1 MGALFAYSLYSGIL
15 LVVLYLAYKWILSGE
30 NQHRYNRVALWM
42 IYAVALLALPL
53 SGLVVSFGHLPG
65 AGIGGVEIGE
75 VRMAVADDGPSSL
88 PSVMVVLLWIYLAGI
103 VVASASTLA
112 IAVKLAR
119 IISGGEKRSLGRYS
133 VVIIDDKGIAPFSWC
148 RYIVMSRTDWEESG
162 EMISVHEL
170 QHLRLCHW
178 VDLLV
183 AQIVGIFMWYNPA
196 AWLMREEL
204 KAVHE
209 YQADSAVIESGV
221 APREYQMLLIKK
233 AVGARFPSLA
243 NSLNHSKLKK
253 RITMM
258 YNSKTSSS
266 RRIRGLV
273 LVPALVAALAV
284 TDLPLVASVLD
295 SASSASVTIGKV
307 SEKPAD
313 VQSVAPADGAASD
326 GNVYSTAEVAP
337 QYPGGPQAMMEYL
350 YQNVKYPEEAMK
362 ENIEGRVV
370 VQFVVTKTGEIG
382 DVNIVKGVA
391 PSLDEE
397 AIRVV
402 RGMARF
408 IPGKVGGE
416 NVAVWY
422 TLPIAFKIPD
432 YDTKTDASK

>member
-1 MGALFAYSLYSGIL
+1 
-15 LVVLYLAYKWILSGE
+15 
-30 NQHRYNRVALWM
+30 
-42 IYAVALLALPL
+42 
-53 SGLVVSFGHLPG
+53 
-65 AGIGGVEIGE
+65 
-75 VRMAVADDGPSSL
+75 
-88 PSVMVVLLWIYLAGI
+88 
-103 VVASASTLA
+103 
-112 IAVKLAR
+112 
-119 IISGGEKRSLGRYS
+119 
-133 VVIIDDKGIAPFSWC
+133 
-148 RYIVMSRTDWEESG
+148 
-162 EMISVHEL
+162 MISVHEL

-408 IPGKVGGE
+408 TPGKVGGE